1 MKIALSYKFTG
12 EDYNKLK
19 EFLDKICSILIKK
32 GHEPFGTYTK
42 KEEFDR
48 NKTPLKGIMLTA
60 LDFIDKSD
68 CHLVII
74 NSQEKSEGMLLEIG
88 YSYAK
93 KKRIIIAIKKGI
105 KTTWIR
111 EIIPEVIEFEN
122 DKDLLKK
129 LESYFIP

>member
-12 EDYNKLK
+12 EDYIGLK
-19 EFLDKICSILIKK
+19 EFLDNVCKSLKK
-32 GHEPFGTYTK
+32 AGHEPWGTYTK
-42 KEEFDR
+42 KEEFDKNR
-48 NKTPLKGIMLTA
+48 TSLKEIMLTA

-93 KKRIIIAIKKGI
+93 RKRIIVAIKKGI
-105 KTTWIR
+105 KTTWIK
-111 EIIPEVIEFEN
+111 EIIPEIIEFES
-122 DKDLLKK
+122 DKDLFRK
-129 LESYFIP
+129 LEKIQ